1 MSSEDQE
8 HKKET
13 ADAAIKKQSGA
24 EMAEAEPLKVEAGRE
39 AEREKEE
46 FKRLEGSLVQE
57 KRKVSELAT
66 NLQYLQADF
75 ENYRKRMDRRMREV
89 EEKAAS
95 QLVTR
100 LLRVVD
106 ELELAS
112 ATAEASGESGVL
124 MDGVKMVY
132 RTLMSELE
140 SEGLQ
145 RIESVGRQFDPT
157 LHEAVE
163 RVGGGSKGD
172 ALVVEEIRPGYLFR
186 SRVIRPSM
194 VKVKLGSPTPPK
206 TEAKTNE

>member
-13 ADAAIKKQSGA
+13 ADAVIEEESVA
-24 EMAEAEPLKVEAGRE
+24 EMKEAEPTKAEVGRA
-39 AEREKEE
+39 AERENEE
-46 FKRLEGSLVQE
+46 FKEPEVSLAQDR
-57 KRKVSELAT
+57 RKVSELAT

-75 ENYRKRMDRRMREV
+75 ENYRKRTDRRMREV
-89 EEKAAS
+89 EEKATS

-100 LLRVVD
+100 LLRVLD
-106 ELELAS
+106 ELELAT
-112 ATAEASGESGVL
+112 ATAEAGGEIGVL
-124 MDGVKMVY
+124 LDGVKMVY
-132 RTLMSELE
+132 KTLLSELE

-145 RIESVGRQFDPT
+145 RIESVGKQFDPS

-163 RVGGGSKGD
+163 RVGGGGKGD